1 MSQASVLPLP
11 SAALPG
17 RVCAEPRLEQMFRA
31 HHDLIW
37 RTLRRLGMNQDAA
50 ADGTQQA
57 FLVAAER
64 LEQIRPGAE
73 RSFLFGTAL
82 RIARS
87 ARRKTER
94 YELEGDMDVR
104 IDPDWR
110 TDAMTNRQTALELMD
125 RMLLRMDPDLVT
137 VFVLFELEG
146 MSTGEIAGLVGIP
159 VGTAASR
166 LRRARQTFKS
176 AADRLERCLGGRQHK
191 QRTSLQRLSSTGVM
205 SWHL

>member
-1 MSQASVLPLP
+1 MPEASALPLS
-11 SAALPG
+11 SAALAG
-17 RVCAEPRLEQMFRA
+17 GVAAEPRLERMFRA

-64 LEQIRPGAE
+64 LQHIRPGAE
-73 RSFLFGTAL
+73 RAFLFGTAL

-104 IDPDWR
+104 VDPDWR
-110 TDAMTNRQTALELMD
+110 TDAMTNRHAALQLLD

-146 MSTGEIAGLVGIP
+146 MSTGEIAGMVGIP

-166 LRRARQTFKS
+166 LRRARQTFRS
-176 AADRLERCLGGRQHK
+176 AASRLE
-191 QRTSLQRLSSTGVM
+191 SSRAVQKRSRRIVRVKRNVGVR

>member
-1 MSQASVLPLP
+1 MSHASALPLA
-11 SAALPG
+11 SAAALSG
-17 RVCAEPRLEQMFRA
+17 RVSSEPRLERMFRA

-37 RTLRRLGMNQDAA
+37 RTLRRLGMSHDAA

-73 RSFLFGTAL
+73 RAFLFGTAL

-104 IDPDWR
+104 MDPDWR

-125 RMLLRMDPDLVT
+125 RMLARMDPDLVT

-166 LRRARQTFKS
+166 LRRARQTFRS
-176 AADRLERCLGGRQHK
+176 AADRLERSLGSQASTKRSSSRWG
-191 QRTSLQRLSSTGVM
+191 TSGVR